1 MEPTVYVILICPC
14 ALGVRD
20 YNRESV
26 VLPEDS
32 SCSPERKLRGQS
44 YKRPGSARI
53 QLTSE

>member
-26 VLPEDS
+26 VLPEES